1 MSNKITLW
9 IGEEAKS
16 IFESGQSA
24 EEFLIYHFKSV
35 EAAVEK
41 GYRIAVNDVEQ
52 FFGKAPVVEVAPEP
66 EAPVFNQQPEVPAGV
81 VVPEPVGVPGQIEE
95 PANVETDNQQAQVTP
110 KV

>member
-52 FFGKAPVVEVAPEP
+52 FFGEVEPQEEP
-66 EAPVFNQQPEVPAGV
+66 EEPVFNQQPSVPEGV

-95 PANVETDNQQAQVTP
+95 PANVETDNQQAQVSP